1 MIDKLASLGLRLVN
15 EASDKVKQTVDDLVE
30 KRKISK
36 EEGNSIFDD
45 FKRFTSN
52 KAKDA
57 EKLLEQIVN
66 RLIEK
71 MGYEHSEEVEKLNR
85 RIAILEKLYK
95 MKLDERKNQQ

>member
-1 MIDKLASLGLRLVN
+1 MKMLN
-15 EASDKVKQTVDDLVE
+15 EAGDKVKKSVDDLVE
-30 KRKISK
+30 KRRISR

-45 FKRFTSN
+45 FKRFTSD

-66 RLIEK
+66 RIIEK
-71 MGYEHSEEVEKLNR
+71 MGYEHADEVEKLRR

-95 MKLDERKNQQ
+95 MKQEERKGL

>member
-1 MIDKLASLGLRLVN
+1 MIDKLTSLGLRLVN
-15 EASDKVKQTVDDLVE
+15 EAGEKVKQTVDDLVE

-66 RLIEK
+66 RIIDK
-71 MGYEHSEEVEKLNR
+71 MGYERTDEVEKLTR

-95 MKLDERKNQQ
+95 IKQQERSEN

>member
-1 MIDKLASLGLRLVN
+1 MKLLN
-15 EASDKVKQTVDDLVE
+15 EAGDKVKQSVDDLVE
-30 KRKISK
+30 KRRISK

-45 FKRFTSN
+45 FKRFTSD

-66 RLIEK
+66 RIIEK
-71 MGYEHSEEVEKLNR
+71 MGYEHADEVEKLRR

-95 MKLDERKNQQ
+95 MKQEERKGL

>member
-1 MIDKLASLGLRLVN
+1 MIDKLTSLGLRLVN
-15 EASDKVKQTVDDLVE
+15 EAGEKVKQTVDDLVE

-36 EEGNSIFDD
+36 EEGTSIFDD

-66 RLIEK
+66 RIIDK
-71 MGYEHSEEVEKLNR
+71 MGYERTDEVEKLTR

-95 MKLDERKNQQ
+95 IKQQERSEN

>member
-1 MIDKLASLGLRLVN
+1 MKLLN
-15 EASDKVKQTVDDLVE
+15 EAGDKVKQSVDDLVE
-30 KRKISK
+30 KRRISK

-45 FKRFTSN
+45 FKRFTSD

-66 RLIEK
+66 RIIEK
-71 MGYEHSEEVEKLNR
+71 MGYEHADDVEKLRR

-95 MKLDERKNQQ
+95 MKQEERKGL

>member
-1 MIDKLASLGLRLVN
+1 MRDKLTSLGLRLVN
-15 EASDKVKQTVDDLVE
+15 EAGEKVKQTVDDLVE

-66 RLIEK
+66 RIIDK
-71 MGYEHSEEVEKLNR
+71 MGYERTDEVEKLTR

-95 MKLDERKNQQ
+95 IKQQERSEN

>member
-1 MIDKLASLGLRLVN
+1 MKLLN
-15 EASDKVKQTVDDLVE
+15 EAGDKVKQSVDDLVE
-30 KRKISK
+30 KRRISK

-45 FKRFTSN
+45 FKRFTSD

-66 RLIEK
+66 RIIEK
-71 MGYEHSEEVEKLNR
+71 MGYEHADEVEKLRR

-95 MKLDERKNQQ
+95 MKQEERKDL

>member
-1 MIDKLASLGLRLVN
+1 MIDKLTSFGLKLIN
-15 EASDKVKQTVDDLVE
+15 EAGDKVKKSVDDLVE

-36 EEGNSIFDD
+36 EEGNSLFDD

-52 KAKDA
+52 KAKEA

-66 RLIEK
+66 RIIEK
-71 MGYEHSEEVEKLNR
+71 MGYEHSEEIEKLNR
-85 RIAILEKLYK
+85 RVAILEKLYK